1 MQETRKKGGI
11 RLMGKLLIIIA
22 IPMAV
27 LFTVAIF
34 AIRTVSMN
42 ITETM
47 VLHELNAAEYAFEVA
62 VGNLANGTYMYTNG
76 KFYKG
81 KKNISD
87 NTEFFDNFS
96 KEVDLEVSVI
106 YNDTRVAT
114 SLVDENGERM
124 VGTTV
129 APEVYEA
136 VVTQGQQHYEE
147 DLEIGGKKYYAMY
160 HPLYQYNSEEIIGMT
175 FVGLSK
181 DAVNT
186 IYKNNMMTSIAVLCL
201 ILIIG
206 VVATVL
212 FVINLLKT
220 ITKVI
225 GHLDDVS
232 QGSLDI
238 EVGGKML
245 NRSDEIGDIARSVH
259 ALIKSL
265 AEIVHNIFKSSKSL
279 DAISGNFST
288 SFGKMS
294 DYIANVDR
302 AVEEMADGSTQQAQ
316 ETQNVSAEIQ
326 DMGDAIA
333 DTSNNVEQLVE
344 STDKMRDYN
353 KSVDKTL
360 VELIR
365 ISNETKEAF
374 QVVYEQT
381 NVTNES
387 ANEIQSAADV
397 ITDIADQ
404 TNLLSLNASIEA
416 ARAGE
421 HGKGFAVVADE
432 IRKLAEQS
440 RESASQI
447 TGIIEMLIRNSNT
460 TVDTMKKVTE
470 VIEKQGN
477 ELNATQTVFGNLNGE
492 IEEVGGAVDNIRDK
506 IEELNRLKNSV
517 MAAMDNLAAI
527 AEENAASTEETSAS
541 MQELRNIVNECSKDV
556 AEIVN
561 MSETLAENTNQFT
574 LKKEELTQEV
584 KRENEDENE

>member
-22 IPMAV
+22 IPMAI
-27 LFTVAIF
+27 LFVVAIF

-114 SLVDENGERM
+114 SLVDDNGERM
-124 VGTTV
+124 VGTAV
-129 APEVYEA
+129 APEVYET
-136 VVTQGQQHYEE
+136 VVIQGQTYYEKNL
-147 DLEIGGKKYYAMY
+147 DIGGKKYYAMY

-232 QGSLDI
+232 QGSLDV

-333 DTSNNVEQLVE
+333 DTSSNVEQLVE

-432 IRKLAEQS
+432 IRKLAQQS

>member
-27 LFTVAIF
+27 LFAVAIF

-62 VGNLANGTYMYTNG
+62 VGNLANGTYMFTNG

-302 AVEEMADGSTQQAQ
+302 AVEEMAGGSTQQAQ

>member
-27 LFTVAIF
+27 LFAVAIF

-561 MSETLAENTNQFT
+561 MSETLAENTDRFT

>member
-22 IPMAV
+22 IPMAI
-27 LFTVAIF
+27 LFAVAIF

-96 KEVDLEVSVI
+96 NEVDLEVSVI

-129 APEVYEA
+129 APEVYET
-136 VVTQGQQHYEE
+136 VVTQGQQYYEE

-232 QGSLDI
+232 QGSLDV

-561 MSETLAENTNQFT
+561 MSETLAENTNRFT

>member
-27 LFTVAIF
+27 LFAVAIF

>member
-22 IPMAV
+22 IPMAI
-27 LFTVAIF
+27 LFVVAIF

-96 KEVDLEVSVI
+96 NEVDLEVSVI

-114 SLVDENGERM
+114 SLVDDNGERM
-124 VGTTV
+124 VGTAV
-129 APEVYEA
+129 APEVYET
-136 VVTQGQQHYEE
+136 VVIQGQTYYEKNL
-147 DLEIGGKKYYAMY
+147 DIGGKKYYAMY

-232 QGSLDI
+232 QGSLDV

-333 DTSNNVEQLVE
+333 DTSSNVEQLVE

-432 IRKLAEQS
+432 IRKLAQQS